1 MIKKYE
7 TENLFDFKLQDQYQV
22 RKRIREAAGNK
33 QKFARTVRKFCSA

>member
-7 TENLFDFKLQDQYQV
+7 TENLFFKLQDQYQV

-33 QKFARTVRKFCSA
+33 QEFARTVRKFCSA